1 MSTHERCA
9 AAALPHRLAVA
20 TLSARLADFDGARAV
35 LAEPKRFSTGH

>member
-1 MSTHERCA
+1 VRGLKFS
-9 AAALPHRLAVA
+9 AALPHRLAVA